1 MRSDDRGRK
10 GSQKPP
16 CLRTKQ
22 KNVNQ
27 PRSKIG
33 KSGKAG
39 KNCEILLESIF
50 GVQRATG
57 LAFESEINYPSSH
70 CTATM
75 SYVQVE
81 LK

>member
-1 MRSDDRGRK
+1 MTLGGGRALK
-10 GSQKPP
+10 SPMFEGI
-16 CLRTKQ
+16 TKKCQ
-22 KNVNQ
+22 TTEEQNWK
-27 PRSKIG
+27 KW
-33 KSGKAG
+33 KSGK
-39 KNCEILLESIF
+39 NCKTLLESIF

-81 LK
+81 LI